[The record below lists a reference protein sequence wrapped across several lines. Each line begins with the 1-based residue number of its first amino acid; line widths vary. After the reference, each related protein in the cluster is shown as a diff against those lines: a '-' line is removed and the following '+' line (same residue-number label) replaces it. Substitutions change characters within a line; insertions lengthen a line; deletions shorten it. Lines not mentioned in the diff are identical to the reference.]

1 MNPTGLSRFKLEELL
16 GSGSD
21 YEVRSATDTETGRPV
36 VVKRPNPDYIVRQMH
51 HGIERLSQALIQ
63 VHQSV
68 GDSVERLAHMVG
80 YAEPE
85 RHDGY
90 FGDTITD
97 PYTVLIEERA
107 KGVPL
112 ACDIRD
118 KFKGVPI
125 GLPQNLFTIHP
136 LAAHATAGRFPVQ
149 DQLIELERPFDAAGL
164 LVLDL
169 RPQNVYFDPSDG
181 KITVIDIGVIPSL
194 GEASQ
199 GKISFGSRP
208 RDFHDFFLEIFQYY
222 ASPDS
227 PPSAV
232 RGYGEP
238 EGMRGVP
245 DFDKQLQLLIDS
257 YMPSAP
263 NVRESAMTTLEKVR
277 ERAYGSYDEFQ
288 KDLNAYLGEVEAR
301 NASDSELEALT
312 AVWREALDG
321 LSDEYWSK
329 FLLDRDSMFS
339 AYR

>member
-1 MNPTGLSRFKLEELL
+1 MNAVDLSRFKLEELL

-21 YEVRSATDTETGRPV
+21 YEVRSATDTETGLPV

-51 HGIERLSQALIQ
+51 HGIDRLSQALIE

-68 GDSVERLAHMVG
+68 GHETGHLAHLVG
-80 YAEPE
+80 YAEPG
-85 RHDGY
+85 RYDGY
-90 FGDTITD
+90 FGDTISD

-118 KFKGVPI
+118 RFKGVPI
-125 GLPQNLFTIHP
+125 GLPQNLFAIHP
-136 LAAHATAGRFPVQ
+136 LAVHAQAGRFPVQ
-149 DQLIELERPFDAAGL
+149 GQLIELERVFDAAGF

-208 RDFHDFFLEIFQYY
+208 RDFHDFFLEVFQYY
-222 ASPDS
+222 ASPNS

-245 DFDKQLQLLIDS
+245 DFNQQLKLLIDS
-257 YMPSAP
+257 YITAAP
-263 NVRESAMTTLEKVR
+263 NVKESAISILEKVR
-277 ERAYGSYDEFQ
+277 ERAYGSYDEFEN
-288 KDLNAYLGEVEAR
+288 DLNAYLGEVEAR
-301 NASDSELEALT
+301 NSSDAGLEGLT

-321 LSDEYWSK
+321 LSGEYWSK